1 MNEIF
6 RRSALKD
13 CSRRSGLIPDMSR
26 VKPDLQRRMHVLM
39 PMLASVFALVAGCH
53 RPHETRWQGYL
64 EGEFVYVAAP
74 VAGRLEHL
82 SVQKGARVEK
92 GAALF
97 TLEQESERAA
107 LRQAEDQLRA
117 AEARRE
123 DLKKGSRP
131 SELAALEAR
140 VEQARAAAELAKLE
154 YQRLDE
160 LHKTSVISENDYDRA
175 RLNYA
180 QAVRAQDELI
190 AQLAT
195 ARLGGRPDAIAAA
208 EAEVSAAAAAK
219 QRAEWVVEQK
229 TQAAPAA
236 ALVYDTL
243 YRPGEFVAAG
253 SPIVSLLPPAN
264 LKVRFFLPEGAFAQ
278 LKAGDVVQVNLTGR
292 TAPLRARVSYLSPQ
306 PEYTPPVLYNRE
318 NRTKL
323 VFMVEALFDA
333 SDARDL
339 HPGQPVDVTRAK

>member
-1 MNEIF
+1 VRAPRLHGF
-6 RRSALKD
+6 LLLAAL
-13 CSRRSGLIPDMSR
+13 
-26 VKPDLQRRMHVLM
+26 
-39 PMLASVFALVAGCH
+39 ALLSGCH
-53 RPHETRWQGYL
+53 RSRETRWQGYL

-74 VAGRLEHL
+74 VAGTLDQL

-140 VEQARAAAELAKLE
+140 VEQAQAAAELAKLE
-154 YQRLDE
+154 YRRLEE

-180 QAVRAQDELI
+180 QAVRAQDELV

-208 EAEVSAAAAAK
+208 EADVSAAAAAR
-219 QRAEWVVEQK
+219 QRAAWVVEQK
-229 TQAAPAA
+229 TQTSPVA

-243 YRPGEFVAAG
+243 YRAGEFVGAG
-253 SPIVSLLPPAN
+253 SPVVSLLPPAN
-264 LKVRFFLPEGAFAQ
+264 LKVRFFLPEAEFAQ
-278 LKAGDVVQVNLTGR
+278 LKAGDVVRVNLSGR
-292 TAPLRARVSYLSPQ
+292 AAPLSARVSYLSPQ

-333 SDARDL
+333 HDARDL
-339 HPGQPVDVTRAK
+339 HPGQPVDVTPAD

>member
-1 MNEIF
+1 MLAF
-6 RRSALKD
+6 FSS
-13 CSRRSGLIPDMSR
+13 CSRT
-26 VKPDLQRRMHVLM
+26 
-39 PMLASVFALVAGCH
+39 
-53 RPHETRWQGYL
+53 HETRWQGYL

-82 SVQKGARVEK
+82 AVQKGARVEK

-97 TLEQESERAA
+97 TLEQQSELAA
-107 LRQAEDQLRA
+107 QRQAQDQLRA
-117 AEARRE
+117 AQARVE

-140 VEQARAAAELAKLE
+140 VEQARAAAELANLE
-154 YQRLDE
+154 FQRLE
-160 LHKTSVISENDYDRA
+160 SLHKTSVISENDFDRA

-180 QAVRAQDELI
+180 QAVRAQDELT

-195 ARLGGRPDAIAAA
+195 ARLGGRSDAITAA

-219 QRAEWVVEQK
+219 QRADWVVDQK
-229 TQAAPAA
+229 TQTAPIE

-243 YRPGEFVAAG
+243 YRPGEFVATG
-253 SPIVSLLPPAN
+253 SPVVSLLPPAS
-264 LKVRFFLPEGAFAQ
+264 LKVRFFLPEAEFAK
-278 LKAGDVVQVNLTGR
+278 LKAGDVVRVNLSGR
-292 TAPLRARVSYLSPQ
+292 ANPLSARVSYLSPQ

-318 NRTKL
+318 NRAKL

-339 HPGQPVDVTRAK
+339 HPGQPVDVTRVE